1 MNGKLVIAVV
11 GALALALAGYILLS
25 DRGPSG
31 TSKAASR
38 PSAGT
43 SASDVARLLPDSSG
57 KAPEVTPEEARAIR
71 AALEKAAGPGGA
83 NPKADAPVSWAP
95 PVVEAETRSCQERA
109 QSFVPP
115 RLGGAE
121 SVCACAV
128 QAVAEALS
136 PGPAESSEAE
146 GQPRLRA
153 RHVQRHRGLRLDTAV
168 SRGPFRPYQQP
179 PTGGTASVQYRV
191 PPWQPTIEVPV

>member
-11 GALALALAGYILLS
+11 AALALALAGYILLS

-38 PSAGT
+38 PTAGT
-43 SASDVARLLPDSSG
+43 SAPDAARLLPDSSG

-83 NPKADAPVSWAP
+83 NPKGDAPVAWAP

-115 RLGGAE
+115 EHAGRRGARLRLCAPGGAE
-121 SVCACAV
+121 
-128 QAVAEALS
+128 ALP
-136 PGPAESSEAE
+136 PGPAESETAE
-146 GQPRLRA
+146 GHSSPTGAPCPTPSRTAPRRRGEPRPLRA
-153 RHVQRHRGLRLDTAV
+153 
-168 SRGPFRPYQQP
+168 YQQP
-179 PTGGTASVQYRV
+179 PMGGTASVQ
-191 PPWQPTIEVPV
+191 